1 MLNNFKIR
9 PNLVVAVLVSTVLIS
24 SCGGDGDASPNTAS
38 TSPPSAAAAPT
49 SDPAPTTS
57 DPNPT
62 TSDLGSWL
70 AYQTVASGGGDEI
83 HLVRFDG
90 SDDHAIA
97 GDAADSQ
104 VLPDWSPDGSRIVFA
119 VRGPDGPV
127 WEYDLAT
134 DTASPLPF
142 DCTAPCIGDD
152 EPTYSPDGQSVAFS
166 RAFEPF
172 VTDPAYGGAEV
183 PSDCGIWIGTVA
195 TGEMR
200 QLTSN
205 TAPAC
210 EREYGPRWSPDGERL
225 AYWRDPYAGGSP
237 SGTFVAV
244 LDVATGKEI
253 MLTDPVDNFAS
264 PDWSPDGQWLVV
276 DTYPLLEYDAPPEGS
291 NLYRMRPDG
300 SELEQLTDFPAD
312 ERATQPRYTHDGESI
327 VFTHVTPAGRE
338 IWVIP
343 AAGGESRPLHSS
355 TQRVR
360 THPDLQP

>member
-9 PNLVVAVLVSTVLIS
+9 PNRVVAVLVSAVLIS
-24 SCGGDGDASPNTAS
+24 SCGGNDDGTPTAAS
-38 TSPPSAAAAPT
+38 TSPPSATAAPAT
-49 SDPAPTTS
+49 SVPNATTS
-57 DPNPT
+57 E
-62 TSDLGSWL
+62 LGGWL
-70 AYQTVASGGGDEI
+70 VYQTAASGGGDEI
-83 HLVRFDG
+83 HLVHLDG

-97 GDAADSQ
+97 GDAAESQ
-104 VLPDWSPDGSRIVFA
+104 VLPDWSPDGSRVVFA

-152 EPTYSPDGQSVAFS
+152 EPSYSPDGQSVAFS
-166 RAFEPF
+166 RALEPF
-172 VTDPAYGGAEV
+172 VADPAYGGAEV
-183 PSDCGIWIGTVA
+183 PSDCGIWIGNVA
-195 TGEMR
+195 TGEVR

-210 EREYGPRWSPDGERL
+210 DREYGPRWSPDGERL
-225 AYWRDPYAGGSP
+225 TYWRDPYADGSP

-244 LDVATGKEI
+244 VDIATGKETT
-253 MLTDPVDNFAS
+253 LTDPADNFAS

-276 DTYPLLEYDAPPEGS
+276 DAYPLIEYDAPAEGS

-300 SELEQLTDFPAD
+300 SELEQLTDFPPD
-312 ERATQPRYTHDGESI
+312 ERATQPRYTPDGESI
-327 VFTHVTPAGRE
+327 LFTHVTSAGRE

-343 AAGGESRPLHSS
+343 AAGGESRPLLS
-355 TQRVR
+355 TAALKVQ